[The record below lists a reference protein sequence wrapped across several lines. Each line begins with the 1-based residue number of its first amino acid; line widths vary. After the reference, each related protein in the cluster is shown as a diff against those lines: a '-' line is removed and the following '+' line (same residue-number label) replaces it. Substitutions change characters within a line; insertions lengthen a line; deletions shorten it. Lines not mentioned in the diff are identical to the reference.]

1 MKKNFSKGRGSAL
14 ALTAALIFAT
24 TTFTS
29 CNGATAKNKKAE
41 EEVETLF
48 AVNVQKMTPGN
59 LDDYLEFGGD
69 VESSSSVSVYPD
81 MAGKISSI
89 QINVGDMVSRDQV
102 LAYVDASRPGMSY
115 SASPVKAPISGR
127 VTSFSPSVGTMVSQS
142 VGIAQIAKTDELEI
156 KISIA
161 ERFVSRIANGQSAVA
176 RFDAYPGVDFAAKVV
191 EVSPVLDTTTRTMTA
206 KLKLDPVDPRIKVGM
221 YAKIRLVTE
230 SKQNAIVVP
239 STAIVTREGKPYV
252 FIVSQ
257 QKTDKEPARVKLTA
271 ITQGITV
278 DNKTE
283 ISQGISAGD
292 LLIVKGQ
299 ALLNDGSGVN
309 ILNVAE

>member
-1 MKKNFSKGRGSAL
+1 
-14 ALTAALIFAT
+14 
-24 TTFTS
+24 
-29 CNGATAKNKKAE
+29 
-41 EEVETLF
+41 
-48 AVNVQKMTPGN
+48 
-59 LDDYLEFGGD
+59 
-69 VESSSSVSVYPD
+69 
-81 MAGKISSI
+81 
-89 QINVGDMVSRDQV
+89 
-102 LAYVDASRPGMSY
+102 
-115 SASPVKAPISGR
+115 
-127 VTSFSPSVGTMVSQS
+127 MVSQS

-176 RFDAYPGVDFAAKVV
+176 RFDAYPGVDFTAKVV